1 MKPPADQLSDTVRSG
16 IIATTLG
23 MLGMSAKLLLSDE
36 KVGWGKAIR
45 HTLAAGV
52 TAFIVGQALVDVQIS
67 SGIKMALLGISGASA
82 TEIIDFAIR
91 WVKAKGNSEVS
102 KIKTNGRKKR
112 KS

>member
-1 MKPPADQLSDTVRSG
+1 MKPPGEQLSDTIRSG

-23 MLGMSAKLLLSDE
+23 MMGMSAKLLLSDE

-52 TAFIVGQALVDVQIS
+52 TAFFVGQALVNVEIS
-67 SGIKMALLGISGASA
+67 SGMKMALLGISGASA
-82 TEIIDFAIR
+82 TELIDFAIR
-91 WVKAKGNSEVS
+91 WVKAKGNSEVA